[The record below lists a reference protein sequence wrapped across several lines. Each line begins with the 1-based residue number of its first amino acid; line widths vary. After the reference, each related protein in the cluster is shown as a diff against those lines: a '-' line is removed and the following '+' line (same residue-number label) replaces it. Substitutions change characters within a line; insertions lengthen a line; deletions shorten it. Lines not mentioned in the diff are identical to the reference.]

1 MINLMPSERK
11 SAILYSRRNSV
22 LLRWITGVSIAAIGL
37 IFLTGGGLFYLRQ
50 DSKALQKN
58 IDDTKTSLSAENEAE
73 TLKRVEE
80 ISGNIKLVVDVLSD
94 EVLFS
99 KLLQQIGLVMP
110 SGTVLQDLE
119 LKSDLQGGLT
129 LRIGAS
135 SYQTGT
141 QAVVNLKD
149 PENGIFQSADLENLS
164 CSTGSTDPRY
174 PCTAD
179 VRALFNKDN
188 NPFLFLSQDGGS
200 R

>member
-1 MINLMPSERK
+1 MINLMPPERK

-37 IFLTGGGLFYLRQ
+37 VFLTGGGLFYLRQ
-50 DSKALQKN
+50 DSKTLQKN
-58 IDDTKTSLSAENEAE
+58 IDDTKVRLSAEKEAE

-119 LKSDLQGGLT
+119 LTSDLQGGLT

-149 PENGIFQSADLENLS
+149 PKNGIFQSADLENLS
-164 CSTGSTDPRY
+164 CSAGATDPRY

-188 NPFLFLSQDGGS
+188 NPFLFLSQDGGNQ
-200 R
+200 